1 MLPMIFLAFA
11 GGVLVSV
18 SRSINGRLSQST
30 SPLGSSFWNHL
41 VGFAALSAF
50 ALVFGG
56 LMPGGLPDAPWTAW
70 FGGPLG
76 VVFVALGSYLVARI
90 GAAMT
95 AILVI
100 AGQMV
105 SGVALDALM
114 GADGVAWP
122 RVLGVALILAGIWLA
137 QRRRPQAR

>member
-1 MLPMIFLAFA
+1 MLLMVCLAFS
-11 GGVLVSV
+11 GGVLVSI
-18 SRSINGRLSQST
+18 SRSVNGRLSQVT

-41 VGFAALSAF
+41 VGFAALSLV

-56 LMPGGLPDAPWTAW
+56 LMPGGLPQAPWTAW
-70 FGGPLG
+70 LGGPLG

-105 SGVALDALM
+105 SGVALDALLGGG
-114 GADGVAWP
+114 GAIWP
-122 RVLGVALILAGIWLA
+122 RTLGVMLILAGIWLA
-137 QRRRPQAR
+137 QRSKRPAR